1 MSIIISV
8 CFFFFGAPSK
18 TPTMLTAVPRMLN
31 LFVEREGG
39 GGVPFRCGYFA
50 LSLRTVSLWRDQNC
64 ILCSRWNIMCLS
76 EIDREARFNM
86 PSQEWRV
93 Q

>member
-8 CFFFFGAPSK
+8 WFFFFGAPSK
-18 TPTMLTAVPRMLN
+18 KTNYVNGCASNVKPFCGA
-31 LFVEREGG
+31 GG
-39 GGVPFRCGYFA
+39 WGGVPFRCGYFA